1 MRFTD
6 LMMAFPA
13 LLLAIALGGDF
24 PAKCLDR
31 VPGDRHGELGADRR
45 GYLRRN

>member
-13 LLLAIALGGDF
+13 LLLAIALAAIF
-24 PAKCLDR
+24 QPS
-31 VPGDRHGELGADRR
+31 VIVPPGDRHGELGADRR
-45 GYLRRN
+45 VY